1 MGAAPQALAS
11 RDLTTGLYPFQTAA
25 VANAPLDFI
34 YTLFRG
40 DPSALKY
47 RRLTK
52 READYERVLEENA
65 TLQLELEKK
74 THYIQELQSQIK
86 EYEKKLS
93 SGKKGSP
100 ARKRTKRSL

>member
-1 MGAAPQALAS
+1 M
-11 RDLTTGLYPFQTAA
+11 AA

-40 DPSALKY
+40 DPAALKY

-65 TLQLELEKK
+65 NLKMELEKK
-74 THYIQELQSQIK
+74 TKYIQELQSQLK
-86 EYEKKLS
+86 EFERKQLMQSNTTTTKTTS
-93 SGKKGSP
+93 AP
-100 ARKRTKRSL
+100 ARKRTKHC